1 MSTSWVIFQVDLN
14 WSDCRTLKSLI
25 GQNEFRREWKKRAS
39 KQENS
44 YFLKFLS
51 ANVLVNIMEGELR
64 VTCDN
69 SDKLW
74 YLDSHVKFYIWKN
87 SSSLVIGRDALDQS
101 DCRLYGSWKYNISQM
116 HLKNSKLVGI
126 GLKCLKITIPKYL
139 KMIWYLKKMNRQHW
153 SGNAQC
159 WFGN

>member
-1 MSTSWVIFQVDLN
+1 
-14 WSDCRTLKSLI
+14 
-25 GQNEFRREWKKRAS
+25 
-39 KQENS
+39 
-44 YFLKFLS
+44 
-51 ANVLVNIMEGELR
+51 MEGELR

-126 GLKCLKITIPKYL
+126 GVKCLKITIPKYL
-139 KMIWYLKKMNRQHW
+139 KMIWYLKKKWIDNTDLVMISVDLALKVLKKDMVKLSLYIGLH
-153 SGNAQC
+153 
-159 WFGN
+159 